1 MITTVSISKELK
13 RAQSLLDFAEDE
25 LSGAPPGTLK
35 VHNNKGHIF
44 YSVLQY
50 QSDCGQEKE
59 LYLRQKESLKCSE
72 LAQKRYYKT
81 VIPRLYK
88 RIAFLRKAAKA
99 PDIDHYRLSG
109 FLPDGVAKLCSPLCF
124 LPNRKPALWSEYDPE
139 RNPFHPE
146 RCIYETKNGDFVR
159 SKSELMVANLL
170 YESGLLYKYEA
181 ALSLK
186 GKTIYPDF
194 TILSPNNGA
203 LVFWEHCGMM
213 DDHEYY
219 NNFITRKR
227 LYNDCQLFEGSDLV
241 FTFES
246 SLVPLTPKDVQLQI
260 DRFWGA

>member
-1 MITTVSISKELK
+1 VLNNRIDILEKS
-13 RAQSLLDFAEDE
+13 
-25 LSGAPPGTLK
+25 LK
-35 VHNNKGHIF
+35 VLNCDYDEIIN
-44 YSVLQY
+44 
-50 QSDCGQEKE
+50 
-59 LYLRQKESLKCSE
+59 R
-72 LAQKRYYKT
+72 
-81 VIPRLYK
+81 IP
-88 RIAFLRKAAKA
+88 
-99 PDIDHYRLSG
+99 G
-109 FLPDGVAKLCSPLCF
+109 EVARFCSPLCV
-124 LPNRKPALWSEYDPE
+124 PSNNRPSLWSDYNPE
-139 RNPFHPE
+139 TNPFHPE
-146 RCIYETKNGDFVR
+146 RCIYETKNGDMVR
-159 SKSELMVANLL
+159 SKSELMIANLL